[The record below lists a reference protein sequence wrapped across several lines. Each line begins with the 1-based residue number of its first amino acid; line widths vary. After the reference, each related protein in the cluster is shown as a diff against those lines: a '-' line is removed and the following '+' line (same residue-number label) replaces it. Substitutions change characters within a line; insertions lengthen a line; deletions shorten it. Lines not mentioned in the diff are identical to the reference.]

1 MSVLLY
7 SENEWAE
14 ALYMTFFLEMR
25 SNSAGAVYS
34 MCDPADFFGSMIL
47 EGNEETYGMCPI
59 VIPHHFRNRSTT
71 APPRTN
77 SGQEVSLISQ
87 DKPLKTAPSILLN
100 NTTGNHVYRGERPD
114 KDTKAITANCHGDVA
129 LEQPKKEYEFG
140 KSMYQYAKKL
150 ENKIEKNHKEVTNSK
165 SDGNLCRKKAE
176 TNSLSNS
183 QSQQF
188 PKQHRQHDQCCS
200 SFGTSHRSRYQSNAC
215 SIV

>member
-1 MSVLLY
+1 
-7 SENEWAE
+7 
-14 ALYMTFFLEMR
+14 
-25 SNSAGAVYS
+25 
-34 MCDPADFFGSMIL
+34 MCDPADYFGSMIL
-47 EGNEETYGMCPI
+47 EGNEETYGMCPLA
-59 VIPHHFRNRSTT
+59 IPHHFRNRSTT

-100 NTTGNHVYRGERPD
+100 NAVDNHVNNHTGRENKSD
-114 KDTKAITANCHGDVA
+114 TDTKTVTVNSHMEVA
-129 LEQPKKEYEFG
+129 VEQPKKEYEFG

-150 ENKIEKNHKEVTNSK
+150 ENKFEKNHKEVTNSK
-165 SDGNLCRKKAE
+165 SDGNLCRRKGE

-200 SFGTSHRSRYQSNAC
+200 SFGSSHRSRYQSNAC